1 MPSSTG
7 SENSAAE
14 RETSMFHLTLRNIA
28 RRKLRY
34 ALTTLAVVL
43 GVAFLS
49 TSFFLTDKIR
59 DTFDELAT
67 DITGDIDL
75 VVRTTIG
82 RGEDFNRLP
91 IPEELE
97 SIVAGV
103 PGVAGVDPRIMM
115 WNVIPI
121 IPAEGDEKARAVPSR
136 AAPQFG
142 MIYSEVPGLRNL
154 FLIEGRAPERVGSL
168 HEDPELIAEFVMD
181 ARTAKDHRFGV
192 GETYRI
198 SGPTGLRDFLLVGI
212 VNFGDPDE
220 DKGIG
225 ANISGF
231 DRLTAQEFLDMEGR
245 FDQIDIAIEPGA
257 DREVVRTAIQTEL
270 DAAKAAF
277 LVELSTMPDEFQ
289 ILLIPYLEAE
299 LEVITSDQQIEESRT
314 DFDLFISIISAVLLA
329 FAIIAV
335 VVSTFIINNTFS
347 IVLGQRVRELALLR
361 VLGATG
367 RQVSRS
373 IRLEGFVIGSVATA
387 LGLVGGYLLALLLRL
402 VLVSTGFGELP
413 GSIPI
418 RPRTLIVAAVVGIG
432 TTVASTIGPS
442 RRVRS
447 ISPVASLRDDV
458 RLTPTGMRRRLQAG
472 GFVALVGIALLA
484 IGMTVDLDTRPLLS
498 SLGLGALG
506 TFFGV
511 YLLSPVIA
519 RPVADLLGRPIRRLF
534 GTPGRLAGENAR
546 RSPRRTAATA
556 AALTVGLALVSMAAV
571 VSDSMKATIVQA
583 LEDGI
588 EADLFV
594 FTASFNPA
602 GGLPDELS
610 EGLVGLADERP
621 DLVASTAIY
630 RFALGG
636 MTIDADPKDVG
647 GVDLDLVD
655 SHMKLGIVDGE
666 SANPPTGGAA
676 FSLLLHV
683 DPATDLGVGVGSLVD
698 IGFPG
703 GHEETFS
710 VGAVFDDST
719 MMGNWVIDNDAFDRF
734 LPRAPDNSISL
745 AYATGA
751 DPDTARNLVHAVT
764 DDYPQANVMNGNEL
778 REQME
783 GRLDQLLSIIT
794 VFLGLSLFIAVLGI
808 TNTLALSVYER
819 TRELGLLRAIGMTR
833 RQMRRMMRW
842 EAVIIALFGG
852 LLGVA
857 MGVLFGLAATAALPE
872 TFIDVTSVPVLK
884 LALYLCVA
892 GLFGVVAAIFPAR
905 RAARL
910 DILKAISYE

>member
-1 MPSSTG
+1 
-7 SENSAAE
+7 
-14 RETSMFHLTLRNIA
+14 MFRLTLRNIA

-67 DITGDIDL
+67 DLTGDLDL
-75 VVRTTIG
+75 VVRTSL
-82 RGEDFNRLP
+82 GEGERLNRLP

-97 SIVAGV
+97 SIVADV
-103 PGVAGVDPRIMM
+103 PGVAGVDPRIAM

-121 IPAEGDEKARAVPSR
+121 IPADDVEKARAVPSR
-136 AAPQFG
+136 GAPQFG
-142 MIYSEVPGLRNL
+142 MIYSEVPGLSQL

-168 HEDPELIAEFVMD
+168 HDDPKLVAEFVMD
-181 ARTAKDHRFGV
+181 ARTAEDHRFTI

-198 SGPTGLRDFLLVGI
+198 SSPTGLRDFVLVGI

-220 DKGIG
+220 NKTVG
-225 ANISGF
+225 ANISAF

-245 FDQIDIAIEPGA
+245 FDEIDVTIEPGT
-257 DREVVRTAIQTEL
+257 DRDVVQSAIQAEL
-270 DAAKAAF
+270 DAAKDTF
-277 LVELSTMPDEFQ
+277 LVELSAMPEEFQ
-289 ILLIPYLEAE
+289 ALLAPYLEAE
-299 LEVITSDQQIEESRT
+299 LEVITSDQQVEESRT
-314 DFDLFISIISAVLLA
+314 DFDLFITAISSVLLA

-361 VLGATG
+361 TLGATG

-373 IRLEGFVIGSVATA
+373 IRFEGLVIGTVATV
-387 LGLVGGYLLALLLRL
+387 LGLVGGYLLAMLLRFL
-402 VLVSTGFGELP
+402 LISTGFGELP

-418 RPRTLIVAAVVGIG
+418 RPRTLVIAAVVGIG

-447 ISPVASLRDDV
+447 IPPVAALRDDV
-458 RLTPTGMRRRLQAG
+458 RLTPTGLRRRLQAG
-472 GFVALVGIALLA
+472 GLVALLGVALLA
-484 IGMTVDLDTRPLLS
+484 VGMTVDLGTRPLLF

-506 TFFGV
+506 TFLGV
-511 YLLSPVIA
+511 YMLSPVVA
-519 RPVADLLGRPIRRLF
+519 RPVADLLGRQIQRIYRI
-534 GTPGRLAGENAR
+534 PGRLARDNAR

-571 VSDSMKATIVQA
+571 VSDSMKATFVQA

-594 FTASFNPA
+594 FTASFSPT
-602 GGLPDELS
+602 GGLPDKLS
-610 EGLVGLADERP
+610 EELVGLADERP
-621 DLVASTAIY
+621 DLVASTAVY

-636 MTIDADPKDVG
+636 MTIDGDPKDVG
-647 GVDLDLVD
+647 GVDLALIDA
-655 SHMKLGIVDGE
+655 HMDLGIVDGDP
-666 SANPPTGGAA
+666 ANPPTGGAV
-676 FSLLLHV
+676 FSLLLHI
-683 DPATDLGVGVGSLVD
+683 DPAADLGVDVGSLVD
-698 IGFPG
+698 VGFPG
-703 GHEETFS
+703 GYEEAFS

-734 LPRAPDNSISL
+734 LPRSPDNSMSV
-745 AYATGA
+745 AYAAGA
-751 DPDTARNLVHAVT
+751 DPTSARAVVETVT
-764 DDYPQANVMNGNEL
+764 DDYPQASVNNSNEL
-778 REQME
+778 RAELE

-833 RQMRRMMRW
+833 RQLRRMVRW

-852 LLGVA
+852 LLGVG
-857 MGVLFGLAATAALPE
+857 MGVLFGLAAIAAIPE
-872 TFIDVTSVPVLK
+872 TFVDVVSVPYRSL
-884 LALYLCVA
+884 LGYLLVS
-892 GLFGVVAAIFPAR
+892 GLFGMLAAILPAR

-910 DILKAISYE
+910 NILDAISHA

>member
-1 MPSSTG
+1 ML
-7 SENSAAE
+7 
-14 RETSMFHLTLRNIA
+14 RLTLRNIA

-67 DITGDIDL
+67 DITGDLDL
-75 VVRTTIG
+75 VVRTSIG
-82 RGEDFNRLP
+82 EGERLNRLP

-97 SIVAGV
+97 SVVASV
-103 PGVAGVDPRIMM
+103 PGVAEVDPRIVM

-121 IPAEGDEKARAVPSR
+121 IPADGVEKAKAVPSR
-136 AAPQFG
+136 GAPQFG
-142 MIYSEVPGLRNL
+142 MIYSEVPGLSQL

-168 HEDPELIAEFVMD
+168 DDPGLVGEFVMD
-181 ARTAKDHRFGV
+181 ARTAEDHRFAI

-198 SGPTGLRDFLLVGI
+198 SSPTGLRDFVLVGI
-212 VNFGDPDE
+212 FNFGDPDE
-220 DKGIG
+220 NKTVG
-225 ANISGF
+225 ANMSAF
-231 DRLTAQEFLDMEGR
+231 DRLTAQEFLDMEGL
-245 FDQIDIAIEPGA
+245 FDELEVTIEPGT
-257 DREVVRTAIQTEL
+257 DRDTVQAAIQAEL
-270 DAAKAAF
+270 DAVKDTF
-277 LVELSTMPDEFQ
+277 LVDLSEMPEEFQ
-289 ILLIPYLEAE
+289 ALLAPYLEAE
-299 LEVITSDQQIEESRT
+299 LEVITSDQQIEESKT
-314 DFDLFISIISAVLLA
+314 DFDLFITVISSVLLA

-361 VLGATG
+361 ALGATG
-367 RQVSRS
+367 RQVSQS
-373 IRLEGFVIGSVATA
+373 IRFEGFVIGTVATFF
-387 LGLVGGYLLALLLRL
+387 GLIGGYLLAMLLRL

-418 RPRTLIVAAVVGIG
+418 RPRTLIVAALVGIG

-447 ISPVASLRDDV
+447 IPPVAALRDDV
-458 RLTPTGMRRRLQAG
+458 RLTPTGLRRRLQAG
-472 GFVALVGIALLA
+472 GLVALVGIALLA
-484 IGMTVDLDTRPLLS
+484 AGMTIDLETRPLLF

-506 TFFGV
+506 TFLGV

-519 RPVADLLGRPIRRLF
+519 RPVADLLGRPIQRIYRV
-534 GTPGRLAGENAR
+534 PGRLARDNAR

-571 VSDSMKATIVQA
+571 VSDSMKATFVQA

-594 FTASFNPA
+594 YTVSFSPT

-610 EGLVGLADERP
+610 EGLVDLADTRP

-630 RFALGG
+630 RVALGG
-636 MTIDADPKDVG
+636 MTIDGDPKDVG
-647 GVDLDLVD
+647 GVDLDLIND
-655 SHMKLGIVDGE
+655 HMNLSVVEGDP
-666 SANPPTGGAA
+666 ANPPTGGAA
-676 FSLLLHV
+676 FSLLLHI
-683 DPATDLGVGVGSLVD
+683 DPAADLGVGVGSLVD

-703 GHEETFS
+703 GHEESFS

-734 LPRAPDNSISL
+734 LPRAPDNSMSI
-745 AYATGA
+745 AYAADA
-751 DPDTARNLVHAVT
+751 DPVAARTLVETVT
-764 DDYPQANVMNGNEL
+764 DDYPQASVNNGNEL
-778 REQME
+778 REEME
-783 GRLDQLLSIIT
+783 GQLDQLLSIIT

-819 TRELGLLRAIGMTR
+819 TRELGLLRAVGMTR
-833 RQMRRMMRW
+833 RQMRRMVRW

-852 LLGVA
+852 ILGVA
-857 MGVLFGLAATAALPE
+857 MGVLFGLAATAAIPE
-872 TFIDVTSVPVLK
+872 TFIDVVSVPVQK
-884 LALYLCVA
+884 LVLYLVVA

-905 RAARL
+905 RASRL
-910 DILKAISYE
+910 DILEAISYE

>member
-472 GFVALVGIALLA
+472 GLVALVGIALLA

-519 RPVADLLGRPIRRLF
+519 GPSPTSWAARSGASSGHRGGWPVR
-534 GTPGRLAGENAR
+534 TPVDRHDAR
-546 RSPRRTAATA
+546 RPQPR
-556 AALTVGLALVSMAAV
+556 
-571 VSDSMKATIVQA
+571 
-583 LEDGI
+583 
-588 EADLFV
+588 
-594 FTASFNPA
+594 P
-602 GGLPDELS
+602 
-610 EGLVGLADERP
+610 
-621 DLVASTAIY
+621 
-630 RFALGG
+630 
-636 MTIDADPKDVG
+636 
-647 GVDLDLVD
+647 
-655 SHMKLGIVDGE
+655 
-666 SANPPTGGAA
+666 
-676 FSLLLHV
+676 
-683 DPATDLGVGVGSLVD
+683 
-698 IGFPG
+698 
-703 GHEETFS
+703 
-710 VGAVFDDST
+710 
-719 MMGNWVIDNDAFDRF
+719 
-734 LPRAPDNSISL
+734 
-745 AYATGA
+745 
-751 DPDTARNLVHAVT
+751 
-764 DDYPQANVMNGNEL
+764 
-778 REQME
+778 
-783 GRLDQLLSIIT
+783 
-794 VFLGLSLFIAVLGI
+794 
-808 TNTLALSVYER
+808 
-819 TRELGLLRAIGMTR
+819 
-833 RQMRRMMRW
+833 
-842 EAVIIALFGG
+842 
-852 LLGVA
+852 
-857 MGVLFGLAATAALPE
+857 
-872 TFIDVTSVPVLK
+872 
-884 LALYLCVA
+884 
-892 GLFGVVAAIFPAR
+892 
-905 RAARL
+905 
-910 DILKAISYE
+910 

>member
-1 MPSSTG
+1 
-7 SENSAAE
+7 
-14 RETSMFHLTLRNIA
+14 
-28 RRKLRY
+28 
-34 ALTTLAVVL
+34 
-43 GVAFLS
+43 
-49 TSFFLTDKIR
+49 
-59 DTFDELAT
+59 
-67 DITGDIDL
+67 
-75 VVRTTIG
+75 
-82 RGEDFNRLP
+82 
-91 IPEELE
+91 
-97 SIVAGV
+97 
-103 PGVAGVDPRIMM
+103 
-115 WNVIPI
+115 
-121 IPAEGDEKARAVPSR
+121 
-136 AAPQFG
+136 
-142 MIYSEVPGLRNL
+142 
-154 FLIEGRAPERVGSL
+154 
-168 HEDPELIAEFVMD
+168 
-181 ARTAKDHRFGV
+181 
-192 GETYRI
+192 
-198 SGPTGLRDFLLVGI
+198 
-212 VNFGDPDE
+212 
-220 DKGIG
+220 
-225 ANISGF
+225 
-231 DRLTAQEFLDMEGR
+231 
-245 FDQIDIAIEPGA
+245 
-257 DREVVRTAIQTEL
+257 
-270 DAAKAAF
+270 
-277 LVELSTMPDEFQ
+277 
-289 ILLIPYLEAE
+289 
-299 LEVITSDQQIEESRT
+299 
-314 DFDLFISIISAVLLA
+314 
-329 FAIIAV
+329 
-335 VVSTFIINNTFS
+335 
-347 IVLGQRVRELALLR
+347 
-361 VLGATG
+361 
-367 RQVSRS
+367 
-373 IRLEGFVIGSVATA
+373 
-387 LGLVGGYLLALLLRL
+387 
-402 VLVSTGFGELP
+402 
-413 GSIPI
+413 
-418 RPRTLIVAAVVGIG
+418 
-432 TTVASTIGPS
+432 
-442 RRVRS
+442 
-447 ISPVASLRDDV
+447 
-458 RLTPTGMRRRLQAG
+458 
-472 GFVALVGIALLA
+472 
-484 IGMTVDLDTRPLLS
+484 
-498 SLGLGALG
+498 
-506 TFFGV
+506 
-511 YLLSPVIA
+511 
-519 RPVADLLGRPIRRLF
+519 
-534 GTPGRLAGENAR
+534 
-546 RSPRRTAATA
+546 
-556 AALTVGLALVSMAAV
+556 MAAV

-745 AYATGA
+745 AYAAGA
-751 DPDTARNLVHAVT
+751 DPDAARNLVHAVT

>member
-1 MPSSTG
+1 
-7 SENSAAE
+7 
-14 RETSMFHLTLRNIA
+14 MFHLTLRNIA

-82 RGEDFNRLP
+82 RGEGFNRLP

-121 IPAEGDEKARAVPSR
+121 IPAEWGEKARAVPSR

-168 HEDPELIAEFVMD
+168 HEDPELVAEFVMD

-314 DFDLFISIISAVLLA
+314 DFDQFISIISAVLLA

-472 GFVALVGIALLA
+472 GLVALIGIALLA

-594 FTASFNPA
+594 LTASFNPA

-698 IGFPG
+698 IG
-703 GHEETFS
+703 
-710 VGAVFDDST
+710 AIFDDST
-719 MMGNWVIDNDAFDRF
+719 MMGNWVIGNDAFDRF

-745 AYATGA
+745 AYAAGA